1 MKKEIKLTLA
11 TTEDGEDY
19 IELRD
24 EMVENL
30 VDIEMDA
37 PLPELRAKYK
47 EMLKEMFYNMDD
59 ELLQSNHD
67 IHIEYFEE
75 KDVR

>member
-1 MKKEIKLTLA
+1 MKKERKLTLE
-11 TTEDGEDY
+11 TTEHY
-19 IELRD
+19 SELRW
-24 EMVENL
+24 EMINDL
-30 VDIEMDA
+30 VDIELDA
-37 PLPELRAKYK
+37 PLPEIRAKYK

-59 ELLQSNHD
+59 ELLQYNHD

>member
-1 MKKEIKLTLA
+1 MKKEIKLTLE
-11 TTEDGEDY
+11 TTENGEDY
-19 IELRD
+19 YELRNK
-24 EMVENL
+24 MVNNL
-30 VDIEMDA
+30 VDIELDA
-37 PLPELRAKYK
+37 PLPEIRAKYK
-47 EMLKEMFYNMDD
+47 EMLKEMFCNMDD

>member
-1 MKKEIKLTLA
+1 MKKERKLTLE
-11 TTEDGEDY
+11 TSEHY
-19 IELRD
+19 SELRW
-24 EMVENL
+24 EMVHDL
-30 VDIEMDA
+30 VDIELDA
-37 PLPELRAKYK
+37 PLPEIRAKYK
-47 EMLKEMFYNMDD
+47 LMLMEMFYNMDD

>member
-1 MKKEIKLTLA
+1 MKKERKLTLE
-11 TTEDGEDY
+11 TTEHY
-19 IELRD
+19 SELRW
-24 EMVENL
+24 EMINDL
-30 VDIEMDA
+30 VDIELDA

-59 ELLQSNHD
+59 ELLQNNHD

>member
-1 MKKEIKLTLA
+1 MKKERKLTLE
-11 TTEDGEDY
+11 TTEHY
-19 IELRD
+19 SELRW
-24 EMVENL
+24 EMVNDL
-30 VDIEMDA
+30 VDIELDA
-37 PLPELRAKYK
+37 PLPEIRAKYK

-75 KDVR
+75 RDVR